1 MRKGYSDQTLKLNR
15 KFEKTDIKHKRTLL
29 DLQFLKICE
38 DHNVIPTFLRLKLLI
53 LICAILLR
61 TDNVKKK
68 VLREETWNKK
78 IVVSQIDRESK
89 LLYNV
94 KSNLNLTDIHHFLNI
109 SLISNEK
116 ELEQINFR
124 DLSSNFLS

>member
-1 MRKGYSDQTLKLNR
+1 MRKGYGDQTLKLNR

-68 VLREETWNKK
+68 FYGKRFGTK
-78 IVVSQIDRESK
+78 K
-89 LLYNV
+89 LLLA
-94 KSNLNLTDIHHFLNI
+94 KLTENLNCCIML
-109 SLISNEK
+109 SLI
-116 ELEQINFR
+116 
-124 DLSSNFLS
+124 